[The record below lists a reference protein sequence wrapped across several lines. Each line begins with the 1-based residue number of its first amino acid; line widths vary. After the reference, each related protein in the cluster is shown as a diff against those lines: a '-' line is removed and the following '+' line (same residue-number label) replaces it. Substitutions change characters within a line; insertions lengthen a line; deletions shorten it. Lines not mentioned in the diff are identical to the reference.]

1 MRIEAK
7 HKEEHIIRKVF
18 RSNYMV
24 MLMGIF
30 VAMSG
35 MVVDSILI
43 SRFMKESA
51 IVAYGVVMTVFLLL
65 NAFSGILSA
74 GGQAVLGRR
83 LGVGKID
90 EANSISSAINKTTLI
105 LSVVFLVLTM
115 FFRKEILTVLGCPE
129 SSGEIHAMGKEYLCG
144 LAIGYPGILWM
155 SVFGSFMTMDSDA
168 KRSFLAIIIM
178 TAANIACDLLSIFVF
193 HGGMFG
199 MALATSVS
207 YYVSAAIIIP
217 HFFSKKYSLK
227 LTAPGSSLDQL
238 KEVLKAGTPTGFLR
252 AAGAM
257 KFAVLNRLLLSIASA
272 TAVASL
278 TVGKSGWNIYQA
290 FSLAVGMVV
299 LMMGSAF
306 VSEEDSETLEI
317 ILRTMTRYCFGPVT
331 LIAAAMLLLAKP
343 ITGLFLPETSPAFA
357 DALFCSICMMISIP
371 LNALNGGMANYLQ
384 SIGKI
389 KASMICNIMD
399 NCGMI
404 LICAFAMTPFMGVK
418 GVWLAFPLSEGFV
431 SLGLFIYAWIHQK
444 RMPHAFSDFLFT
456 DRGFGVPA
464 SDQISRTLTDL
475 EGVVACSKEVGE
487 FCRNKDYAKRTSM
500 LMALCVEEMCGN
512 IIEHGFVPG
521 KESTIDVRLFSKD
534 GRLTLRIRDD
544 CRPFDPKERYKIYL
558 KRGDFKD
565 YGIKMIVEMT
575 REMRYVNLMKLNIL
589 YLEV

>member
-1 MRIEAK
+1 
-7 HKEEHIIRKVF
+7 
-18 RSNYMV
+18 MV
-24 MLMGIF
+24 MIMGIF

-65 NAFSGILSA
+65 NAFSGVLSA

-90 EANSISSAINKTTLI
+90 EANSISSAISKATLI
-105 LSVVFLVLTM
+105 LSVILIVLTIL
-115 FFRKEILTVLGCPE
+115 FQKEILTVLGCPE
-129 SSGEIHAMGKEYLCG
+129 SSGEIHAMGREYLRG
-144 LAIGYPGILWM
+144 LAIGYPAILWM
-155 SVFGSFMTMDSDA
+155 SVFSSFLAMDSDA
-168 KRSFLAIIIM
+168 KRSFLSMIIM
-178 TAANIACDLLSIFVF
+178 TAANIACDLLNIFVF

-217 HFFSKKYSLK
+217 HFFSRKYSLK
-227 LTAPGSSLDQL
+227 LTAPGSSPNLLQ
-238 KEVLKAGTPTGFLR
+238 EVLKAGTPTGFLR
-252 AAGAM
+252 AAGAA
-257 KFAVLNRLLLSIASA
+257 KFAVLNRLLLGMASA

-278 TVGKSGWNIYQA
+278 TVGKSEWNIYQA
-290 FSLAVGMVV
+290 FSLAIGMVV

-306 VSEEDSETLEI
+306 VSEEDSNTLEI

-331 LIAAAMLLLAKP
+331 MTAVAMLLLAKP
-343 ITGLFLPETSPAFA
+343 ITGLFLPDTSPAFA
-357 DALFCSICMMISIP
+357 DALSCSICMMISLP
-371 LNALNGGMANYLQ
+371 LNALNVGMANYLQ

-389 KASMICNIMD
+389 RASMICNIMD

-418 GVWLAFPLSEGFV
+418 GVWLAFPLSEVFV
-431 SLGLFIYAWIHQK
+431 SLGLFIYAWMHQK
-444 RMPHAFSDFLFT
+444 RMPRAFSDFLFT

-464 SDQISRTLTDL
+464 CDQISRTLTDL
-475 EGVVACSKEVGE
+475 EGVVACSKEVRE
-487 FCRNKDYAKRTSM
+487 FCRNRDHTERTSM

-521 KESTIDVRLFSKD
+521 RESTIDVRLFSKA

-558 KRGDFKD
+558 EKGDFRN
-565 YGIKMIVEMT
+565 YGIKMIVEMI

-589 YLEV
+589 YIEV